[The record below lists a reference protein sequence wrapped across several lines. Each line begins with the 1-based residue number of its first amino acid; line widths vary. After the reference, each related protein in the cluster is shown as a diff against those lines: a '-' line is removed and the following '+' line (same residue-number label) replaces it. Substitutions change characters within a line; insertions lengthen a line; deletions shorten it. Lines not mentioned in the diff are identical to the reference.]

1 MRACLIFDAND
12 CFAWRTAP
20 VAELSRV
27 TNPGGGLKWTLPLLD
42 HRLHAVITDESV
54 RIKLRAAALHE
65 QRRAATF
72 DAITEA
78 AISRLNRVDLVPML
92 SRGHAL
98 ALNGGYSTPAL
109 RHRHDLDV
117 LTPTGGMP
125 IAIKALLED
134 GYAPLAAAEG
144 ARLRHPRGLVVAL
157 HEQPL
162 PFPEDHLDKEALW
175 GEAIG
180 FKLGEA
186 NFLTPSPTHLL
197 LHTLLLAGGS
207 PAGAPLVW
215 ACDAYRAASHPHVD
229 WMRISVTRDAAA
241 ATLLRGLSYLASRLS
256 APVPRYVID
265 RLRQTTEALPRRDLD
280 TALFRLR
287 RACGLRAMVGGRGRT
302 LAWLAPWILA
312 PDPDAMLAD
321 GRRQTVLVSYLGR
334 LATYRR
340 ARTS

>member
-1 MRACLIFDAND
+1 MRACLIADVND
-12 CFAWRTAP
+12 CLAWRTTP
-20 VAELSRV
+20 VAELNRV
-27 TNPGGGLKWTLPLLD
+27 TDPGGGLKWTLPLLD
-42 HRLHAVITDESV
+42 HRLQAVVADDSV
-54 RIKLRAAALHE
+54 RIRLRAAALHE
-65 QRRAATF
+65 QRRSATF
-72 DAITEA
+72 DAIAEA
-78 AISRLNRVDLVPML
+78 AIARLNGVDVVPML
-92 SRGHAL
+92 SRGQAL
-98 ALNGGYSTPAL
+98 ALNGGYSNSAL
-109 RHRHDLDV
+109 RHRHDLDILV
-117 LTPTGGMP
+117 PTGSMP
-125 IAIKALLED
+125 TAIKALVED
-134 GYAPLAAAEG
+134 GYGPLAAAEG

-175 GEAIG
+175 REAIG
-180 FKLGEA
+180 FKLSKA

-215 ACDAYRAASHPHVD
+215 ACDAHRAASHPDVD
-229 WMRISVTRDAAA
+229 WMRISGTRDAAA
-241 ATLLRGLSYLASRLS
+241 ATVLRGLSYLAARLS

-312 PDPDAMLAD
+312 PDPAAMLAD
-321 GRRQTVLVSYLGR
+321 GRNQTVLISYLAK

-340 ARTS
+340 ARAS